1 VTVASVELWGRRVG
15 AVQIEDGYAA
25 AVFQYDPEF
34 ARSGIQVAPLTMP
47 LREQPYEFTGLG
59 EVAFH
64 GLPGLLADSL
74 PDRFGTALIEAWL
87 ARQGTSMRD
96 FNSVDRLC
104 YVGRRAMGALEFK
117 PVIGPRSSRS
127 KAIDVNALVELASA
141 ILTRRGK
148 FSASFADD
156 DLTRS
161 VADILL
167 VGTSAGGARAKA
179 VVAYNPETK
188 EVRSG
193 QVDVDPGFEHWI
205 LKFDGVSGNDDKD
218 LHQPLGYGAI
228 EFAYSEMARAAGID
242 MTACR
247 ILEEGERRHFMTR
260 RFDRDSHG
268 DKRHMQSLGALRH
281 YDYMQSGAHSYE
293 EAFDTCRRLDL
304 SMHDL
309 EQMYRRMVF
318 NILACNNDDH
328 VKNIAFLMGR
338 DGGWSLTP
346 AFDVTYAF
354 RPDGPWTSRHQMTVN
369 EKQSGFSRKDLE
381 ECAQVAGLRRGRGTE
396 LLAEVGEAIS
406 GWRGFASEA
415 KVGARD
421 VERIAAAHDHCS
433 LL

>member
-1 VTVASVELWGRRVG
+1 MTVASVELWGRRVG

-87 ARQGTSMRD
+87 ARQGRSMRD

-161 VADILL
+161 VTDILL

-218 LHQPLGYGAI
+218 LHQP
-228 EFAYSEMARAAGID
+228 
-242 MTACR
+242 
-247 ILEEGERRHFMTR
+247 
-260 RFDRDSHG
+260 
-268 DKRHMQSLGALRH
+268 
-281 YDYMQSGAHSYE
+281 
-293 EAFDTCRRLDL
+293 
-304 SMHDL
+304 
-309 EQMYRRMVF
+309 
-318 NILACNNDDH
+318 
-328 VKNIAFLMGR
+328 R
-338 DGGWSLTP
+338 DGQGGRHRHDRVPHSGGGRAP
-346 AFDVTYAF
+346 ALYDQAF
-354 RPDGPWTSRHQMTVN
+354 RPGCARRQTPHAV
-369 EKQSGFSRKDLE
+369 SGRPPP
-381 ECAQVAGLRRGRGTE
+381 LRLHAVGRSQ
-396 LLAEVGEAIS
+396 L
-406 GWRGFASEA
+406 
-415 KVGARD
+415 
-421 VERIAAAHDHCS
+421 
-433 LL
+433 